1 MEKEQDRHD
10 TFRSIQ
16 DIIHATHHPRVFARA
31 GFYKYDQSVICFK
44 CNLKIDISEI
54 NKVNDIVE
62 YHTTKNPECIFAR
75 NLPPLPRSKVIE
87 QFNTDLRYEV
97 KRLETF
103 IDWPDTLTEPKDLA
117 AAGFFYRRKG
127 NDCICYYCGICV
139 TISPTQQLGSQYPIM
154 TMHGQSNPN
163 CKFAQGE
170 AVGNVPIS
178 IASIAEAGFFYKG
191 YRDHVYCFHCNL
203 GICNWER
210 NDNPWILH
218 AMYNPDCPYIR
229 KLGYAA
235 IEQAKREKRL
245 MYKKPAPHS
254 PVTENDWDILMGL
267 DITKKLQISE
277 YPTCAIKDCLKDQI
291 MKYRKPFCTIQECIM
306 AIRLKI
312 TSYGKMDTG
321 LWDRIIDYAKD
332 KNYLL
337 PNIKHDINEDNE
349 AQDDK
354 AEHIQFSDDTSVTI
368 RDIHLKK
375 NPDCRFAQ
383 GKPSPELLVE
393 AGFYHIGISDHVQ
406 CFHCGVGLRNWEWDD
421 DPWELHAKWNPDC
434 IYVKLI
440 NKVRVEESYIPL
452 KGTLNI
458 SQDQHD
464 RLEITKQDWN
474 NLLGLDYTRNLIIQG
489 FPVIAVRD
497 ALRDQILQTGI
508 PFSSEVECVS
518 AVRTKIESYKNI
530 DRNDNDDIA
539 NLKPECLV
547 NYQTVYA
554 VMRFTQM
561 ITKKKYESSYPIDN
575 TEDPIYLFKQSTFIS
590 NIDPN
595 IPEYGHEIFFKLP
608 YPDHRYNYHLENT
621 LNDLGENVLDELVD
635 KHDHTDEKRLCKVCM
650 TDEVD
655 VVILPCD
662 HMVCCAKCLLTQ
674 SKCPICRGTIEKV
687 VKPILL

>member
-31 GFYKYDQSVICFK
+31 GFYKNDQSVICFK

-75 NLPPLPRSKVIE
+75 NLPPLPRSK
-87 QFNTDLRYEV
+87 
-97 KRLETF
+97 
-103 IDWPDTLTEPKDLA
+103 
-117 AAGFFYRRKG
+117 
-127 NDCICYYCGICV
+127 
-139 TISPTQQLGSQYPIM
+139 LGSQYPIM

-321 LWDRIIDYAKD
+321 LWDRITDYAKD

-393 AGFYHIGISDHVQ
+393 AGFYHTGISDHVQ

-452 KGTLNI
+452 KGTFNI

-608 YPDHRYNYHLENT
+608 YPDHRYNYHLEN
-621 LNDLGENVLDELVD
+621 

>member
-75 NLPPLPRSKVIE
+75 NLPPLPRSK
-87 QFNTDLRYEV
+87 
-97 KRLETF
+97 
-103 IDWPDTLTEPKDLA
+103 
-117 AAGFFYRRKG
+117 
-127 NDCICYYCGICV
+127 
-139 TISPTQQLGSQYPIM
+139 LGSQYPIM

-421 DPWELHAKWNPDC
+421 DPWELHAKWNPD
-434 IYVKLI
+434 L
-440 NKVRVEESYIPL
+440 
-452 KGTLNI
+452 
-458 SQDQHD
+458 
-464 RLEITKQDWN
+464 
-474 NLLGLDYTRNLIIQG
+474 
-489 FPVIAVRD
+489 
-497 ALRDQILQTGI
+497 
-508 PFSSEVECVS
+508 
-518 AVRTKIESYKNI
+518 
-530 DRNDNDDIA
+530 
-539 NLKPECLV
+539 
-547 NYQTVYA
+547 YA

-608 YPDHRYNYHLENT
+608 YPDHRILTHQNYNIVRRPEIQSEYPQRDENIEMKN
-621 LNDLGENVLDELVD
+621 LSRIEQED